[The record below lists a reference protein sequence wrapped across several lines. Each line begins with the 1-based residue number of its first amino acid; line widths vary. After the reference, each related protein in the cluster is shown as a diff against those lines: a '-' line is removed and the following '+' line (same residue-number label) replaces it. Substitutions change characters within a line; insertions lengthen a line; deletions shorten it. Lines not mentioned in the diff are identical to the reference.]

1 MFREK
6 FLFNGGVD
14 LASQLG
20 ISRPIK
26 VLVVDDSAFMRKVV
40 SEMLEE
46 ADDIEVID
54 KARNGI
60 DALRKIETDEPDVIT
75 LDVEMPKMD
84 GLEFLQ
90 KLPELIGKNIP
101 VIMLSSLTT
110 KQSKTTIKA
119 LELGA
124 IDFVAKPSGSISL
137 DIDQVKQELIEKV
150 RIAAGAKSKLAKI
163 SKTFSRTLKPV
174 KKRVISTK
182 KITAKPSISTRAT
195 GLTKLVVIGSSTGGP
210 RALKEVVTLLPED
223 LDAAVLIVQHMPPG
237 FTTSLAQRLDKL
249 SDIRVKEAAEG
260 DRLEKGLA
268 LLAPG
273 DYHMTIEN
281 GQVKLNQNPKV
292 HNVRPAV
299 DVTMESIA
307 YDYNSNTVGVILT
320 GMGKDGAE
328 GMKLIRDNGG
338 KTIGQDEET
347 CVVYGMPK
355 VAYEIGGVE
364 VVKPIDRIAEEIVR
378 MVNS

>member
-1 MFREK
+1 M
-6 FLFNGGVD
+6 
-14 LASQLG
+14 ASLLG

-90 KLPELIGKNIP
+90 KLPELIGRNIP

-137 DIDQVKQELIEKV
+137 DIDKVKEELIEKV

-163 SKTFSRTLKPV
+163 SKTFSRTLKSE
-174 KKRVISTK
+174 KKMVSIKKVATEQESSNGSTTDH
-182 KITAKPSISTRAT
+182 I
-195 GLTKLVVIGSSTGGP
+195 KLVVIGSSTGGP
-210 RALKEVVTLLPED
+210 RALKEVVTLLPKD
-223 LDAAVLIVQHMPPG
+223 LNAAILIIQHMPPG

-249 SDIRVKEAAEG
+249 SHLRVKEAEEG

-273 DYHMTIEN
+273 DYHMVIEN
-281 GQVKLNQNPKV
+281 GQVKLNRNSKV

-307 YDYNSNTVGVILT
+307 QDYNSRAIGVILT

-328 GMKLIRDNGG
+328 GMKLIRNNGG

-364 VVKPIDRIAEEIVR
+364 VVKPIDQIAKEIVR

>member
-1 MFREK
+1 MF
-6 FLFNGGVD
+6 FNGGGVG
-14 LASQLG
+14 LASQFG

-46 ADDIEVID
+46 ADDIVVTD

-60 DALRKIETDEPDVIT
+60 DALRKIESNEPDVIT

-110 KQSKTTIKA
+110 RQSKTTIKA

-137 DIDQVKQELIEKV
+137 DIDKVKEELIEKV

-163 SKTFSRTLKPV
+163 SKSFSRTLKP
-174 KKRVISTK
+174 KKKSITTK
-182 KITAKPSISTRAT
+182 KVVTEQRPLSRAT
-195 GLTKLVVIGSSTGGP
+195 GRTKLVVIGSSTGGP

-223 LDAAVLIVQHMPPG
+223 
-237 FTTSLAQRLDKL
+237 
-249 SDIRVKEAAEG
+249 
-260 DRLEKGLA
+260 
-268 LLAPG
+268 
-273 DYHMTIEN
+273 
-281 GQVKLNQNPKV
+281 
-292 HNVRPAV
+292 
-299 DVTMESIA
+299 
-307 YDYNSNTVGVILT
+307 
-320 GMGKDGAE
+320 
-328 GMKLIRDNGG
+328 
-338 KTIGQDEET
+338 
-347 CVVYGMPK
+347 
-355 VAYEIGGVE
+355 
-364 VVKPIDRIAEEIVR
+364 
-378 MVNS
+378 